1 MWGLVF
7 GCIRFGVKGSGGQV
21 LRVRSTH
28 YSRALGSNVYR
39 FHAQDWQSEGRE
51 LRFCRTV
58 KPNMSYSL
66 LGLRKRDIQNHVVL
80 MAFVSQ
86 GRKTCPKP

>member
-1 MWGLVF
+1 MWGLVV

-21 LRVRSTH
+21 LQVQSTH

-51 LRFCRTV
+51 LRF
-58 KPNMSYSL
+58 L
-66 LGLRKRDIQNHVVL
+66 
-80 MAFVSQ
+80 
-86 GRKTCPKP
+86 